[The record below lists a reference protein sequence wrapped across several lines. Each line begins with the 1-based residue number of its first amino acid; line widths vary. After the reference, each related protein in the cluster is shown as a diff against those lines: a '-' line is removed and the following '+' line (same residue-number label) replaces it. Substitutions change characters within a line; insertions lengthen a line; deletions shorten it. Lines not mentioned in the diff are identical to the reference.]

1 MKRNKPLLLV
11 LGIGLILASLCLM
24 LFYGLRMHIGTK
36 RGREILTQMTALL
49 PERTQSAGEAYPD
62 SRMPVLSLDGT
73 DYVAMLE
80 IPAFGVTLPVADQ
93 WDSKNLYCA
102 PSRFSGSAYD
112 QMLVIGG
119 ADTPGQFSFCDQIDN
134 GAVITVTDMTGVQFT
149 YTVSR
154 VDRAKHAESQWL
166 MSADYDLTLFCHD
179 FYSMEYI
186 AVRCLL
192 SYS

>member
-1 MKRNKPLLLV
+1 MKRKKPLLLV

-24 LFYGLRMHIGTK
+24 LFYGLRMHIGAK
-36 RGREILTQMTALL
+36 RGQEILTQMTALL
-49 PERTQSAGEAYPD
+49 PERTQSAGDAYPD

-93 WDSKNLYCA
+93 WDSKNLYRA

-112 QMLVIGG
+112 QTLVIGG
-119 ADTPGQFSFCDQIDN
+119 ADTPEQFSFCDQIDN
-134 GAVITVTDMTGVQFT
+134 GAVITVTDMTGAQFT

-154 VDRAKHAESQWL
+154 VDRAKHAASQWL

-192 SYS
+192 SYG